1 MNARPTDLSLPEL
14 QARGYFRASRKYR
27 YAVRIDRPDWLRA
40 MLRGG
45 HPSATVVELIRE
57 RGLNSLA
64 SSYRVSFS
72 ADVVE
77 LPSDRMAEFLQL
89 EHTQWADSIYRPAPG
104 DPVPEP
110 WSDREVDAVRA
121 LLAEV
126 WPGLSLARLA
136 GLSE

>member
-1 MNARPTDLSLPEL
+1 MHARPTDLSLPEL

-27 YAVRIDRPDWLRA
+27 HAVRIDRPDWVRA
-40 MLRGG
+40 MLGSR
-45 HPSATVVELIRE
+45 HPSMTVVDQIRE

-77 LPSDRMAEFLQL
+77 LPAARMGEFLQL
-89 EHTQWADSIYRPAPG
+89 EHTQWADSIYRPVPG

-136 GLSE
+136 GLPQ